1 MAGRH
6 THRYVALVV
15 VLLAGV
21 LLSGCAG
28 SAKHSSSDPSSS
40 AGSSRPGVPVGR
52 SRHETRGDIVAAV
65 ASCKRGVDT
74 GSWLPTASKVQ
85 LYAVCENGLHRGLTE
100 IRQYAL
106 EVCNE
111 VVFTSPAK
119 DEAERARVLA
129 ACYTET
135 KQKTAK
141 IE

>member
-1 MAGRH
+1 LIAG
-6 THRYVALVV
+6 AL
-15 VLLAGV
+15 LPGCGGTDKRPITG
-21 LLSGCAG
+21 SG
-28 SAKHSSSDPSSS
+28 SS
-40 AGSSRPGVPVGR
+40 ASRRPVVATGR
-52 SRHETRGDIVAAV
+52 SRHETRADIVAAV
-65 ASCKRGVDT
+65 ASCRRGVNT
-74 GSWLPTASKVQ
+74 GSWLPSASKTQ
-85 LYAVCENGLHRGLTE
+85 LYAICENGLHRGLTE
-100 IRQYAL
+100 IRQYSL